1 MHNSLFFV
9 APLLDMVLTMRI
21 SLYVYLWLYCKLYY
35 VYLVVR
41 NSINSVYNEAH
52 NLSLGFHLFSIKS
65 TIFGTERDKKPVRFL
80 VYFGLEFKNIKG
92 KLWSTK

>member
-21 SLYVYLWLYCKLYY
+21 SLYVYLWLYCKLCY

-41 NSINSVYNEAH
+41 NSISSVYNEAH
-52 NLSLGFHLFSIKS
+52 NFSLGFHRFSIKS
-65 TIFGTERDKKPVRFL
+65 TVSVLSEIKNQFGFWCIL
-80 VYFGLEFKNIKG
+80 G
-92 KLWSTK
+92 